1 MSEVTTGSTFN
12 PQFFMNPPWWL
23 GRVEEKSTWN
33 ENIQGETFTSVG
45 KIKGW
50 SHRYKVRVFNW
61 HTGDMATLEPKDM
74 AYCQVM
80 LPVTAGSGHGGAA
93 QTPSI
98 ESGTVVFGFFMDG
111 MAGQEGYIV
120 GVLPNS
126 NNNVPKSRG
135 EPAPN
140 QPKTTASPQGGSPVT
155 TKPTPPAL
163 GPGSLST
170 IPLSQVPNV
179 DQLSIGQLTKLLDP
193 SKTPSSSVFKAA
205 TEAREKYRADQKSK
219 GIPINKAEEERLAL
233 VATVK
238 ASRQPGNDAG
248 TGSNCNK
255 GYQQFN
261 DTYTDGNPMTAA
273 KVPDDRI
280 IGSVP
285 LVTTDALHIESLA
298 RQITLKDS
306 KKKISLSDAA
316 KQGNSDISAIQ
327 TTMKNLIN
335 SVEEAKK
342 TYNQISSF
350 STNVQ
355 AFADT
360 VQAATLGAVNQIS
373 KFTKSIMNK
382 VRGYIL
388 KEMQERVK
396 LVQGYL
402 FPSEVPKLYVEI
414 EKGMGLLNSMFNKL
428 VGGLQGLISFSLSKL
443 LDKAISTPISIAES
457 MLSDIMSNV
466 LGPITFTLQIV
477 LEPISGIMGSVLGL
491 LSKGSGLIKTLG
503 SATELFGT
511 PGFNLFNALEFT
523 PGISQFFA
531 ADDPP
536 AFIPYGE
543 ISQDRA
549 ATPTGDAVIPRVVQ
563 TSTPVSP
570 TGKTTS
576 PSDRSSASIA
586 SNTNTSASLD
596 EALSTPITQ
605 AERDAVSRGEIL
617 GGGTITSRGNA
628 REVLD
633 DPADYIPPEEGKGG
647 KGSGNEDADETYA
660 RINFR

>member
-1 MSEVTTGSTFN
+1 MSDVTTGSNFN

-33 ENIQGETFTSVG
+33 ENIQGETFSSVG
-45 KIKGW
+45 KIQGW

-61 HTGDMATLEPKDM
+61 HTGDLAVLEPKDM

-111 MAGQEGYIV
+111 MAGQEGYII

-126 NNNVPKSRG
+126 NNNVPKNRG

-140 QPKTTASPQGGSPVT
+140 QSKTTASPQGGPPVT
-155 TKPTPPAL
+155 TKPAPPAL

-170 IPLSQVPNV
+170 IPLDQVPNV
-179 DQLSIGQLTKLLDP
+179 DQLNISQLTKLLDP
-193 SKTPSSSVFKAA
+193 SKTPSSAVFKAA
-205 TEAREKYRADQKSK
+205 SEARERARAQ
-219 GIPINKAEEERLAL
+219 GLPVAEVERLAL

-238 ASRQPGNDAG
+238 AARQPGNDAG
-248 TGSNCNK
+248 TVAGCNR

-261 DTYTDGNPMTAA
+261 DTYTDGNPMTAS
-273 KVPDDRI
+273 KVPEDRI
-280 IGSVP
+280 IGSAP
-285 LVTTDALHIESLA
+285 LVTTDALHIETLA
-298 RQITLKDS
+298 RQIMLKDS

-327 TTMKNLIN
+327 TTMKNLVN
-335 SVEEAKK
+335 SVEESKK
-342 TYNQISSF
+342 IYNQISAF
-350 STNVQ
+350 STGVSE
-355 AFADT
+355 FAASI
-360 VQAATLGAVNQIS
+360 QAATIGAVDQIS
-373 KFTKSIMNK
+373 KFVKSIINK

-402 FPSEVPKLYVEI
+402 FPSEVPKLYTEI
-414 EKGMGLLNSMFNKL
+414 EKGMGLLNGLFNKL

-443 LDKAISTPISIAES
+443 LDKCISTPISVAES

-466 LGPITFTLQIV
+466 LGPITLTLQLV
-477 LEPISGIMGSVLGL
+477 LQPISGIMESISGL
-491 LSKGSGLIKTLG
+491 LSKSSGLLGTLG
-503 SATELFGT
+503 ASVEIFGT
-511 PGFNLFNALEFT
+511 PGFNLFNALEFA

-549 ATPTGDAVIPRVVQ
+549 ATPTGDAVAPRVVQ

-576 PSDRSSASIA
+576 PSDRSSATIT
-586 SNTNTSASLD
+586 SNIDTSGLD
-596 EALSTPITQ
+596 EQLSTPITQ
-605 AERDAVSRGEIL
+605 EERDAVARGEII
-617 GGGTITSRGNA
+617 GGGTITSRGNV

-633 DPADYIPPEEGKGG
+633 DPVDYIPPEEGKGG

>member
-1 MSEVTTGSTFN
+1 MSDVTTGALFN

-45 KIKGW
+45 KIQGW

-61 HTGDMATLEPKDM
+61 HTGDLATLEPKDM

-80 LPVTAGSGHGGAA
+80 LPVTAGSGHGGASI
-93 QTPSI
+93 TPSI
-98 ESGTVVFGFFMDG
+98 ESGSVVFGFFMDG
-111 MAGQEGYIV
+111 MAGQEGYII

-126 NNNVPKSRG
+126 NNNVPKKRG

-140 QPKTTASPQGGSPVT
+140 QSKTGVPAQGGPPVT
-155 TKPTPPAL
+155 TKPAPPAL

-170 IPLSQVPNV
+170 IPLEQVPNI
-179 DQLSIGQLTKLLDP
+179 DQLSISQLTKLLDP
-193 SKTPSSSVFKAA
+193 SKTPSSSVFRAA
-205 TEAREKYRADQKSK
+205 AETREKYRADQISK
-219 GIPINKAEEERLAL
+219 GLTPNKAEEERLAL
-233 VATVK
+233 IATVK
-238 ASRQPGNDAG
+238 ASRQSGNDAG
-248 TGSNCNK
+248 TGGNCNR

-280 IGSVP
+280 VGSVP

-298 RQITLKDS
+298 RQVMLKDS

-335 SVEEAKK
+335 SVEESKK
-342 TYNQISSF
+342 IYNQISAF
-350 STNVQ
+350 STGVS
-355 AFADT
+355 AFSAT
-360 VQAATLGAVNQIS
+360 VQAATLGAVDQIT
-373 KFTKSIMNK
+373 KFVKSIVNK

-388 KEMQERVK
+388 REMQERVR

-402 FPSEVPKLYVEI
+402 FPSEVPKLYTEI
-414 EKGMGLLNSMFNKL
+414 ESGMGLLNSLFNKL
-428 VGGLQGLISFSLSKL
+428 VGGLQGLIAFSLSKL
-443 LDKAISTPISIAES
+443 LDKAISTPISVAES

-466 LGPITFTLQIV
+466 LGPITLTLQLV
-477 LEPISGIMGSVLGL
+477 LQPISGIMGSISGL
-491 LSKGSGLIKTLG
+491 LNKGSGLLGTLG
-503 SATELFGT
+503 AAVEIFGT
-511 PGFNLFNALEFT
+511 PGFNLFNALEFA

-549 ATPTGDAVIPRVVQ
+549 ATPTGDAVAPRVVQ

-576 PSDRSSASIA
+576 PSDRSSATIT
-586 SNTNTSASLD
+586 SNTNTSILD
-596 EALSTPITQ
+596 EQLSTPITQ
-605 AERDAVSRGEIL
+605 AERDAVARGEIL
-617 GGGTITSRGNA
+617 GGGTITSRGNV
-628 REVLD
+628 RDVLD
-633 DPADYIPPEEGKGG
+633 DPADYIPPEEGKG
-647 KGSGNEDADETYA
+647 NEDADETYA

>member
-1 MSEVTTGSTFN
+1 MSDVTTGALFN

-45 KIKGW
+45 KIQGW

-61 HTGDMATLEPKDM
+61 HTGDLATLEPKDM

-80 LPVTAGSGHGGAA
+80 LPVTAGSGHGGASI
-93 QTPSI
+93 TPSI
-98 ESGTVVFGFFMDG
+98 ESGSVVFGFFMDG
-111 MAGQEGYIV
+111 MAGQEGYII

-140 QPKTTASPQGGSPVT
+140 QSKTTASPQGGPPVT
-155 TKPTPPAL
+155 TKPAPPAL

-170 IPLSQVPNV
+170 IPLEQVPNI
-179 DQLSIGQLTKLLDP
+179 DQLSISQLTKLLDP
-193 SKTPSSSVFKAA
+193 SKTPSSSVFRAA
-205 TEAREKYRADQKSK
+205 AETREKYRADQISK
-219 GIPINKAEEERLAL
+219 GLTPNKAEEERLAL
-233 VATVK
+233 IATVK
-238 ASRQPGNDAG
+238 ASRQSGNDAG
-248 TGSNCNK
+248 TGGNCNR

-280 IGSVP
+280 VGSVP

-298 RQITLKDS
+298 RQVMLKDS

-335 SVEEAKK
+335 SVEESKK
-342 TYNQISSF
+342 IYNQISAF
-350 STNVQ
+350 STGVS
-355 AFADT
+355 AFSAT
-360 VQAATLGAVNQIS
+360 VQAATLGAVDQIT
-373 KFTKSIMNK
+373 KFVKSIVNK

-388 KEMQERVK
+388 REMQERVR

-402 FPSEVPKLYVEI
+402 FPSEVPKLYTEI
-414 EKGMGLLNSMFNKL
+414 ESGMGLLNSLFNKL
-428 VGGLQGLISFSLSKL
+428 VGGLQGLIAFSLSKL
-443 LDKAISTPISIAES
+443 LDKAISTPISVAES

-466 LGPITFTLQIV
+466 LGPITLTLQLV
-477 LEPISGIMGSVLGL
+477 LQPISGIMGSISGL
-491 LSKGSGLIKTLG
+491 LNKGSGLLGTLG
-503 SATELFGT
+503 AAVEIFGT
-511 PGFNLFNALEFT
+511 PGFNLFNALEFA

-549 ATPTGDAVIPRVVQ
+549 ATPTGDAVAPRVVQ

-576 PSDRSSASIA
+576 PSDRSSATIT
-586 SNTNTSASLD
+586 SNTNTSILD
-596 EALSTPITQ
+596 EQLSTPITQ
-605 AERDAVSRGEIL
+605 AERDAVARGEIL
-617 GGGTITSRGNA
+617 GGGTITSRGNV
-628 REVLD
+628 RDVLD
-633 DPADYIPPEEGKGG
+633 DPADYIPPEEGKG
-647 KGSGNEDADETYA
+647 NEDADETYA